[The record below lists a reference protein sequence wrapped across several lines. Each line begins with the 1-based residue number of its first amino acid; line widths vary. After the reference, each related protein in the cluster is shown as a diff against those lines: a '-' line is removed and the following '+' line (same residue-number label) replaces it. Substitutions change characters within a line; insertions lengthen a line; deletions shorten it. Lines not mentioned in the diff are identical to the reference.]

1 MAINL
6 TKAQS
11 FDGRK
16 FATVTIK
23 DLGEVR
29 LATFSARK
37 ALEFRKLL
45 KRQGKGEDVEL
56 EMTRLMIVGS
66 VVDDE
71 SKAVFNDATADDF
84 MDKLTPDQAAALV
97 QEVTKLQNAGVEAAQ
112 ANPSQ
117 PSPSAA

>member
-6 TKAQS
+6 SKAQQ

-16 FATVTIK
+16 FSTVTIK

-71 SKAVFNDATADDF
+71 SKPVFNEATADDF

-97 QEVTKLQNAGVEAAQ
+97 NEVTKLQTAGTEAAQ